1 MESTSPR
8 PARPRRRAAPAASG
22 DNARNVLTPAHWIQA
37 ATELLVDGGVD
48 LVRVDVVAR
57 ALEVTR
63 GSFYWHFKDRDDLLA
78 RVLEAWRA
86 AATEQVIE
94 RFEGRG
100 GHPRER
106 IAELLSLPFRGQAA
120 ERAARIELAIRDWAR
135 RDAMAQRAVDEVD
148 ARRIGYTAQCFS
160 ALGFDIAEARSRAF
174 ILYSYQ
180 LAESLL
186 RRQGSAA
193 QQHERCALL
202 ERLLV
207 MPDATVAPATGTTA
221 G

>member
-8 PARPRRRAAPAASG
+8 PARSRRRAAPAASEDG
-22 DNARNVLTPAHWIQA
+22 TRNALTPAHWIEA

-78 RVLEAWRA
+78 RVLESWRA
-86 AATEQVIE
+86 GATEQVIE

-100 GHPRER
+100 GPPRER
-106 IAELLSLPFRGQAA
+106 IAELLSLPFRGPAA

-135 RDAMAQRAVDEVD
+135 RDATAQRAVDEVD

-160 ALGFDIAEARSRAF
+160 ALGFDIPDARSRAF
-174 ILYSYQ
+174 ILYGYQ

-193 QQHERCALL
+193 QQQERCALL
-202 ERLLV
+202 ERLLM
-207 MPDATVAPATGTTA
+207 MPDAAAAPATGMAT

>member
-1 MESTSPR
+1 MEAASPR
-8 PARPRRRAAPAASG
+8 PARPRRRAASAAPE
-22 DNARNVLTPAHWIQA
+22 DNARNALTPAHWIEA

-48 LVRVDVVAR
+48 LVRVDVVAK

-100 GHPRER
+100 GDARER
-106 IAELLSLPFRGQAA
+106 IAELLTLPFRGQSA

-135 RDAMAQRAVDEVD
+135 RDATAQRAVDEVD
-148 ARRIGYTAQCFS
+148 ERRIGYTAQCFS
-160 ALGFDIAEARSRAF
+160 ALGFDIGEARSRAF
-174 ILYSYQ
+174 ILYGYQ
-180 LAESLL
+180 VAESLL

-193 QQHERCALL
+193 QQRERCALV
-202 ERLLV
+202 ERLLL
-207 MPDATVAPATGTTA
+207 MPVGGAAQATAKTGM
-221 G
+221 